1 MKKAKLKSAFVSL
14 AMLSC
19 LLISSAAFASKQYDV
34 NDFTFHFVLGDY
46 QVIGKKPGS
55 EKTYAGTITIS
66 RSGNFLRIRR
76 CIEGKVITGSGTVK
90 TITADEVP
98 VLNYYYKLDGET
110 YEGHYEISGDI
121 NNFARLGGPYFDVRL
136 QGLVGWEFLY
146 VDARNSK
153 PCK

>member
-1 MKKAKLKSAFVSL
+1 MKCARLKSTLILLTMLTSL
-14 AMLSC
+14 F
-19 LLISSAAFASKQYDV
+19 ISWTAFAGKQYDV

-46 QVIGKKPGS
+46 HVVGKKPGN
-55 EKTYAGTITIS
+55 EKTYAGRVTIS
-66 RSGNFLRIRR
+66 RKGDFLRIKR
-76 CIEGKVITGSGTVK
+76 CIEGKVIVGSGAIK
-90 TITADEVP
+90 KITSDEIP
-98 VLNYYYKLDGET
+98 VLNYYYKRGDTT

-121 NNFARLGGPYFDVRL
+121 NNYARLGGPYVDVKL